1 MQHYFV
7 NTKIDNYFLFD
18 KETNHHLNNVRR
30 IKNKEELICVYEQVF
45 YLCEI
50 EVNNKE
56 LKAIIKEKLDINNEL
71 NTHINLIYG
80 IPKGEKLDLVL
91 QKATEL
97 GVKEITLFNSERSIV
112 KFDESKINTKMERFN
127 KIVKGASEQS
137 KRNIIPTINKPI
149 NINEIPLNDIN
160 IIAFE
165 EESSNNQSTL
175 FNLLNKNL
183 NNLRINVVIGP
194 EGGFSNKEV
203 DYLVKKGYVRVSLG
217 KRILRSETACLDIIS
232 KIAFM
237 SEKD

>member
-7 NTKIDNYFLFD
+7 NEKNEDYFIFD
-18 KETNHHLNNVRR
+18 KETMHHIINVMRMRNNDN
-30 IKNKEELICVYEQVF
+30 IICVYQKEF
-45 YLCEI
+45 YNAKIEI
-50 EVNNKE
+50 NGKEVV
-56 LKAIIKEKLDINNEL
+56 ARIVDKLDINNEL
-71 NTHINLIYG
+71 NVHINLIYG

-137 KRNIIPTINKPI
+137 KRNIIPKVNKPI

-165 EESSNNQSTL
+165 EESSNN
-175 FNLLNKNL
+175 
-183 NNLRINVVIGP
+183 
-194 EGGFSNKEV
+194 
-203 DYLVKKGYVRVSLG
+203 
-217 KRILRSETACLDIIS
+217 IS
-232 KIAFM
+232 F
-237 SEKD
+237 

>member
-7 NTKIDNYFLFD
+7 NTKVDNYFIFD
-18 KETNHHLNNVRR
+18 KETNHHLNNVMRV
-30 IKNKEELICVYEQVF
+30 KNSESLICVYEGCF
-45 YLCEI
+45 YLCNI
-50 EVNNKE
+50 EVNNKD
-56 LKAIIKEKLDINNEL
+56 LKAKIIEKLNTNNEL

-112 KFDESKINTKMERFN
+112 KFDESKINSKMDRFN
-127 KIVKGASEQS
+127 KIVKGAAEQS

-160 IIAFE
+160 VIAFE

-175 FNLLNKNL
+175 FNTLNKDL
-183 NNLRINVVIGP
+183 NNLKINVVIGP

-203 DYLVKKGYVRVSLG
+203 DYLVSKGYIRVSLG